1 MSRRFQ
7 DLLDRYAIIRRAF
20 DAERQQP
27 RPSLIRL
34 ARLNRLQL
42 VITKRIR
49 AFVEQSAI
57 RRASAP
63 RLTSYPPAYAYAR
76 PLPAIPTLQ
85 PRR

>member
-7 DLLDRYAIIRRAF
+7 NLLDRYAIIRRAF

-42 VITKRIR
+42 VITARIR

-63 RLTSYPPAYAYAR
+63 RLASYPPAYAYAR
-76 PLPAIPTLQ
+76 PLPANRAPQTRL
-85 PRR
+85 